1 MPKPLHKDVKQMDD
15 NLVDYFAKER
25 ESGNR
30 DPRTKQVCDIST
42 SEQCAIQECLYGM
55 VEEKIHVTRSP
66 LIDCLKEKHIFEG
79 SVSSLG
85 KILHSQLGF
94 VIRQPVYGGVLWNY
108 NMLFMQE
115 PNSYVNTCTISRT
128 QILCHVYI
136 LMKHGY
142 LKMVR

>member
-1 MPKPLHKDVKQMDD
+1 
-15 NLVDYFAKER
+15 
-25 ESGNR
+25 
-30 DPRTKQVCDIST
+30 
-42 SEQCAIQECLYGM
+42 M

-94 VIRQPVYGGVLWNY
+94 VIRQPVYGSVLWNY